1 MPPHYRGL
9 PCGQRD
15 DTTDFNLCCRWRQFD
30 CNGKQQRR
38 EREQKNSQ
46 KKGVNIKNANDEE

>member
-15 DTTDFNLCCRWRQFD
+15 DTTDVNIRCRWWHLD